1 MSYKSDE
8 AINLGGKALVQSMV
22 TILWSYFSPSE
33 KCMISFDGFAGQGG
47 PVGLEL
53 PQGKPKDPTQGP
65 DCYLNYTSL
74 KDPSQGLL
82 APLQVP
88 IPPPLEP
95 LTKGPDRRAKP
106 NDPTEGHNQRL
117 QPKGPTK
124 APNRRAKH
132 RSFLI

>member
-1 MSYKSDE
+1 
-8 AINLGGKALVQSMV
+8 
-22 TILWSYFSPSE
+22 
-33 KCMISFDGFAGQGG
+33 MISFDGFAGQGG

-53 PQGKPKDPTQGP
+53 HQRKPKDPTQGP

>member
-1 MSYKSDE
+1 MSYKSYE
-8 AINLGGKALVQSMV
+8 ATHLGGKALVQSMV

-47 PVGLEL
+47 QVGLEL
-53 PQGKPKDPTQGP
+53 PQRKPKDPTQGP

-132 RSFLI
+132 RSFVI